1 MNALASLAPSAHR
14 SAVPGLAAAISRKQ
28 VDAQEALAAR
38 LGERLGLEPG
48 ALKGKS
54 SDYSPE
60 KVADRVLGFIDQR
73 LRSEAANGA
82 DPAKLQGLLDQARAG
97 VQKGFDEARKILDGL
112 GVLGGKVAEDIDDT
126 YSRIQD
132 GLEQLQK
139 THTQPAA
146 NAQPGS
152 AVAVAGYSERLK
164 AQAETFDLEVQTR
177 DGDKLRISIAR
188 ASADWSRSSIAAA
201 ADDKGSVLV
210 ASSQS
215 SSLRMGAWQVEVEGE
230 LDEEEKAAL
239 GDLLGQVQDISS
251 KFYAGDLAGAFD
263 RALALDMDG
272 EQLASMSLH
281 LTQTK
286 VAQATDAYGAVA
298 QQGGRAAS
306 AVNGNLRDY
315 AGSLLD
321 ALRSAN
327 ELAEDG
333 RRTLEQ
339 LLEGGFSLDE
349 RFDPARLAKAE
360 ALNKRLL
367 DGLQPLQDK
376 APGQSTAA

>member
-1 MNALASLAPSAHR
+1 
-14 SAVPGLAAAISRKQ
+14 
-28 VDAQEALAAR
+28 
-38 LGERLGLEPG
+38 
-48 ALKGKS
+48 
-54 SDYSPE
+54 
-60 KVADRVLGFIDQR
+60 
-73 LRSEAANGA
+73 
-82 DPAKLQGLLDQARAG
+82 
-97 VQKGFDEARKILDGL
+97 
-112 GVLGGKVAEDIDDT
+112 
-126 YSRIQD
+126 
-132 GLEQLQK
+132 
-139 THTQPAA
+139 
-146 NAQPGS
+146 
-152 AVAVAGYSERLK
+152 
-164 AQAETFDLEVQTR
+164 
-177 DGDKLRISIAR
+177 
-188 ASADWSRSSIAAA
+188 
-201 ADDKGSVLV
+201 
-210 ASSQS
+210 
-215 SSLRMGAWQVEVEGE
+215 
-230 LDEEEKAAL
+230 
-239 GDLLGQVQDISS
+239 
-251 KFYAGDLAGAFD
+251 
-263 RALALDMDG
+263 MDG

-376 APGQSTAA
+376 AQGQSTAA